1 MDYLSILFSEVSLKE
16 GASFVILSGA
26 IIMILRGDLV
36 PKNLM
41 SERIIDKDYVIDS
54 QEETIKLLVETNNKL
69 LAESAVTVKL
79 LATLNATIGGEK
91 DVVTREKDGT

>member
-1 MDYLSILFSEVSLKE
+1 MDYLSVLSGISLKE
-16 GASFVILSGA
+16 GASFVILSVG

-41 SERIIDKDYVIDS
+41 SERIIDKDSVIDS

-69 LAESAVTVKL
+69 LAESAITVKL

-91 DVVTREKDGT
+91 DVVTREKDNT

>member
-1 MDYLSILFSEVSLKE
+1 MDYLSIFSEVSLKE
-16 GASFVILSGA
+16 GASFVILSVA

-41 SERIIDKDYVIDS
+41 SERIIDKDSVIDS
-54 QEETIKLLVETNNKL
+54 QEETIKRLVETNNKL

-79 LATLNATIGGEK
+79 LATLNATIGGESN
-91 DVVTREKDGT
+91 VVTREKDDT